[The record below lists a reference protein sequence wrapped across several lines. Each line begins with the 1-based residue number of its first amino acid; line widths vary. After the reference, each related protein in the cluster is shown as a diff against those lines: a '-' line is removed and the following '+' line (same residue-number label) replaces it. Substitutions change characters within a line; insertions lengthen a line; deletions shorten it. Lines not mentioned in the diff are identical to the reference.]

1 MRKEVVLA
9 IIAGI
14 SIGLVVAFGS
24 WKLTRAIKRDNVV
37 VSKNEPALPK
47 NSFGLSIIKPENYD
61 VYTFSPK
68 IEGLTSPNVSVV
80 LVSGDNDYYSKSD
93 LNGEFQMKIELEE
106 GLSQTKIIVFDEMGN
121 SSQKLINLVYST
133 EFSKYIS
140 SPVSADTSTEEAEI
154 DNDKSIREKVM
165 EKVNN
170 LNNKPISYVGVITD
184 ITEETIQIKADNSS
198 IFQISTAD
206 DTSYINGL
214 KKNVSISLTDLAIG
228 DFIVAMGFMN
238 GNKVLNAKRILITSP
253 LSENKVE
260 VLWGKIESLS
270 KTKIT
275 INKNNDE
282 TQEIVLPKK
291 WNGPDVKDLEE
302 GQEIIVVGL
311 QNEAKFDL
319 RSIFVIE

>member
-1 MRKEVVLA
+1 
-9 IIAGI
+9 
-14 SIGLVVAFGS
+14 
-24 WKLTRAIKRDNVV
+24 
-37 VSKNEPALPK
+37 
-47 NSFGLSIIKPENYD
+47 
-61 VYTFSPK
+61 
-68 IEGLTSPNVSVV
+68 
-80 LVSGDNDYYSKSD
+80 
-93 LNGEFQMKIELEE
+93 
-106 GLSQTKIIVFDEMGN
+106 
-121 SSQKLINLVYST
+121 
-133 EFSKYIS
+133 
-140 SPVSADTSTEEAEI
+140 
-154 DNDKSIREKVM
+154 M